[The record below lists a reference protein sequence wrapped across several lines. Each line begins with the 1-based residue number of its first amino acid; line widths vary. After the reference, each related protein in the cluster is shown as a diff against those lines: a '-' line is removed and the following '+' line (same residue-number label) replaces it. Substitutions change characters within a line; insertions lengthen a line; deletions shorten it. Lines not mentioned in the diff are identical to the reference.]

1 MQSRF
6 LTLDALRGVAAIGVM
21 LFHNCI
27 DIIKHGYLAVDL
39 FFALSGFII
48 AFSYEAK
55 LRGGLKKSAFALAR
69 AVRFWPM
76 IVVGSILGL
85 AGGLAHH
92 LVHPENANYFTLTTQ
107 FIASLLLIP
116 DFLAPE
122 QDELFPLNTVF
133 WSLFYEVL
141 VNGIYGFWLYT
152 QRSQPFLIC
161 LIVIAAIY
169 LLFGPELKAVSLFC
183 RAFVGFFAGVLTYRI
198 FQQSNPR
205 TFPYGWL
212 FCVIVICT
220 VLAFPISFKPSGA
233 LFLLVVVI
241 FCTVVFCAASSDR
254 GMPKPVAR
262 CSQWLGEI
270 SYPLYA
276 VHRPLF
282 YFCSVVIVRLTSGM
296 FAYNIAALVASAF
309 IVVAADLVLRFY
321 DQPIRATLHR
331 LIKSR
336 MSLSSRPQTT

>member
-1 MQSRF
+1 MHSRF
-6 LTLDALRGVAAIGVM
+6 VTLDALRGVAAIGVM
-21 LFHNCI
+21 LFHNCVGI
-27 DIIKHGYLAVDL
+27 VKHGYLAVDL

-55 LRGGLKKSAFALAR
+55 LRSGLEKSAFALAR

-76 IVVGSILGL
+76 IVVGSTLGL

-92 LVHPENANYFTLTTQ
+92 FTHPENANYFTLATQ
-107 FIASLLLIP
+107 FITSLLLIP
-116 DFLAPE
+116 DFLALE

-141 VNGIYGFWLYT
+141 VNAIYGLWLYT
-152 QRSQPFLIC
+152 RRSQPLLIC

-169 LLFGPELKAVSLFC
+169 LLFGPQVKAASLFC

-198 FQQSNPR
+198 FQQFAPR

-212 FCVIVICT
+212 SCLIVVCVIM
-220 VLAFPISFKPSGA
+220 AFPFSFKPSGA
-233 LFLLVVVI
+233 LFLLVD
-241 FCTVVFCAASSDR
+241 VVFCAVIFLAAGSDP
-254 GMPKPVAR
+254 GMPRPVAR

-296 FAYNIAALVASAF
+296 FAYNIAAFVASVF

-321 DQPIRATLHR
+321 DQPIRGTLNR
-331 LIKSR
+331 LTKSR
-336 MSLSSRPQTT
+336 MPLSSRPQTT